1 MKRKTF
7 FQFTA
12 PSNIVMLVL
21 LVFPLFYSLWL
32 GMQFL
37 TFRTIDEPVFVGL
50 ENFRAILSDPAFW
63 AALRW
68 TLVIIAVTVPAH
80 MILGFL
86 IALFLNEVKGRMRA
100 FYLAAS
106 LIPMIVVPLIGTVVF
121 KQLFEPFGLVAWAYK
136 SVTGNIFVFSSTSIK
151 MLILLHTVWIITP
164 WALVLFFAGMQ
175 TISQEQVDAS
185 AIDGAGRFQQ
195 IRHIVL
201 PHLRPLIILSLL
213 ISIMDMFRLF
223 DNVFVLTRMNPVF
236 AADTVLAYNFRVA
249 IITGRLG
256 LGNATAIIL
265 VITIVIAL
273 VPLMYVSYR
282 EQIKQ
287 P

>member
-1 MKRKTF
+1 
-7 FQFTA
+7 
-12 PSNIVMLVL
+12 MLVL

-32 GMQFL
+32 GMHFL
-37 TFRTIDEPVFVGL
+37 TFRTFDEPVFVGL
-50 ENFRAILSDPAFW
+50 ENFGAILSDPAFW

-80 MILGFL
+80 MIIGFL

-121 KQLFEPFGLVAWAYK
+121 KQLFDPVGLVAWGYK
-136 SVTGNIFVFSSTSIK
+136 SVTGNIFVFNSTSIK
-151 MLILLHTVWIITP
+151 QLILLHTVWIITP
-164 WALVLFFAGMQ
+164 WAIVLFFAGMQ

-185 AIDGAGRFQQ
+185 AIDGASRFQQ
-195 IRHIVL
+195 TWHIII
-201 PHLRPLIILSLL
+201 PHLRPLIILTAL

-236 AADTVLAYNFRVA
+236 AADTVMAYNFRA
-249 IITGRLG
+249 AMITGRLG
-256 LGNATAIIL
+256 LGNAIAIIL
-265 VITIVIAL
+265 VITIVVAL
-273 VPLMYVSYR
+273 IPLMFVSYR
-282 EQIKQ
+282 EQIRQ
-287 P
+287 R